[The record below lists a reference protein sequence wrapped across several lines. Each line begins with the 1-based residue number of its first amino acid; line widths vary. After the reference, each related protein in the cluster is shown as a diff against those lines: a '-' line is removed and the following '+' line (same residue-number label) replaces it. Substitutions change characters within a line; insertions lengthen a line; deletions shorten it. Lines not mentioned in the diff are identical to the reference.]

1 MFRTNRTRYSI
12 LGYLVWQVGGW
23 YLRRRVRA
31 ARVGLGA
38 ALAAAATLRWAIAL
52 GKRLSG

>member
-12 LGYLVWQVGGW
+12 LGYLVWQIGGW

-31 ARVGLGA
+31 ARAGLGA